1 MISREEALKFVR
13 EKMSKENI
21 VKHMIAVEQCMGG
34 LHDYLSQKG
43 ITDLGG
49 TKEEWMMAGLLHD
62 ADYLEGEIPHEKM
75 GIQVTDW
82 LRERGFEIPENVAH
96 AMAAHNWHATNTEPI
111 TLMDWAIFCADSLTG
126 LIVAC
131 ALVMPSKSLSDVN
144 LERIIKKFGNKAFAA
159 GTRRDEV
166 AMCEEKIGISLNDFF
181 TVCLKVMQDHHEEIG
196 L

>member
-1 MISREEALKFVR
+1 MISRDEALKFVR

-43 ITDLGG
+43 KIDLGG

-75 GIQVTDW
+75 GIQVTQW

-96 AMAAHNWHATNTEPI
+96 AMAAHNWHATNTEPK
-111 TLMDWAIFCADSLTG
+111 TLMDWAIFCVDSLTG

-131 ALVMPSKSLSDVN
+131 ALVLPTKMLSDVSV
-144 LERIIKKFGNKAFAA
+144 ERIKKKFANKAFAA

-166 AMCEEKIGISLNDFF
+166 SMCVEKLGLTLDDFF
-181 TVCLKVMQDHHEEIG
+181 AVSLSAMQKDHEEIG